1 MSKLACGCPGA
12 NVRTIEK
19 KATEETTST
28 ESRPSE
34 LRQWP
39 TQLHLV
45 PPSAP
50 YLQNAHLLIAA
61 DCAPFA
67 YADFHRDFIKGR
79 VLVNACPKL
88 DDTSSYVEK
97 LAAMMAKKEGHTRKF
112 DIRIGINTGR
122 VVAGNIGS
130 PRRMD
135 YTVIGDPVNIAS
147 AIDSNR
153 EAIAEPN
160 QILIGEETYETI
172 KDRFEIRKI
181 GPQKVK
187 GKSAEIMVY
196 EVT

>member
-19 KATEETTST
+19 KATDETDTT

-50 YLQNAHLLIAA
+50 YLKDAHLLIAA

-67 YADFHRDFIKGR
+67 YAEFHRDFIKGR

-88 DDTSSYVEK
+88 DDTSNYIDK
-97 LAAMMAKKEGHTRKF
+97 LAEMISQNDIKSVTVPIMEVPCCRGLAMMAQQAVEKSGK
-112 DIRIGINTGR
+112 DVPIVI
-122 VVAGNIGS
+122 A
-130 PRRMD
+130 
-135 YTVIGDPVNIAS
+135 VIGVD
-147 AIDSNR
+147 
-153 EAIAEPN
+153 
-160 QILIGEETYETI
+160 GE
-172 KDRFEIRKI
+172 RK
-181 GPQKVK
+181 
-187 GKSAEIMVY
+187 S
-196 EVT
+196 

>member
-19 KATEETTST
+19 KETAENTST

-88 DDTSSYVEK
+88 DDTSNYVEK
-97 LAAMMAKKEGHTRKF
+97 LAAMISQNDIKSVTVPIMEVPCCRGLAMMAEQAVQQSGKDVPVEVV
-112 DIRIGINTGR
+112 IIGI
-122 VVAGNIGS
+122 
-130 PRRMD
+130 D
-135 YTVIGDPVNIAS
+135 
-147 AIDSNR
+147 
-153 EAIAEPN
+153 
-160 QILIGEETYETI
+160 GE
-172 KDRFEIRKI
+172 RK
-181 GPQKVK
+181 
-187 GKSAEIMVY
+187 S
-196 EVT
+196 

>member
-19 KATEETTST
+19 KETGETTSS

-67 YADFHRDFIKGR
+67 YAEFHRDFIKGR

-97 LAAMMAKKEGHTRKF
+97 LAAMISQNDIQSVTVPIMEVPCCRGLAMMAQQAVEQSGK
-112 DIRIGINTGR
+112 DVPLVI
-122 VVAGNIGS
+122 A
-130 PRRMD
+130 
-135 YTVIGDPVNIAS
+135 VIGVD
-147 AIDSNR
+147 
-153 EAIAEPN
+153 
-160 QILIGEETYETI
+160 GE
-172 KDRFEIRKI
+172 RK
-181 GPQKVK
+181 
-187 GKSAEIMVY
+187 S
-196 EVT
+196 